1 MNVDT
6 IIQSGG
12 LLAIM
17 AIIFAESGMMLG
29 FFLPGDTLLL
39 ATGIFAAQGRLPVN
53 LTLAIALIAVAAILG
68 DNTGYQIGYYGGKKI
83 FRKKDGILFRQEYV
97 DRAEHAYEHYGGK
110 IMMLAHFV
118 PIIRT

>member
-12 LLAIM
+12 LAAIM
-17 AIIFAESGMMLG
+17 AVIFAESGMLIG

-39 ATGIFAAQGRLPVN
+39 AAGIFAAQGKLPIV
-53 LTLAIALIAVAAILG
+53 LTIVLIAVAAILG
-68 DNTGYQIGYYGGKKI
+68 DNTGYQIGKLSGRRL

-97 DRAEHAYEHYGGK
+97 ERAEHVYEKFGGK
-110 IMMLAHFV
+110 
-118 PIIRT
+118 